1 MVDPKFIAQVVDQ
14 LWERLRP
21 KLQETNGKY
30 SVWPR
35 LLTVEEAGIYAR
47 RSEAAMRQLIFK
59 GELVVVR
66 RGRNVRIDRADLDR
80 WIDANKV

>member
-1 MVDPKFIAQVVDQ
+1 MVDPRFIAQVVDQ
-14 LWERLRP
+14 LWERLEP
-21 KLQETNGKY
+21 KLQEVNGKPK
-30 SVWPR
+30 VWPR
-35 LLTVEEAGIYAR
+35 LLTVEEAGTYAA

-80 WIDANKV
+80 WIESNKV